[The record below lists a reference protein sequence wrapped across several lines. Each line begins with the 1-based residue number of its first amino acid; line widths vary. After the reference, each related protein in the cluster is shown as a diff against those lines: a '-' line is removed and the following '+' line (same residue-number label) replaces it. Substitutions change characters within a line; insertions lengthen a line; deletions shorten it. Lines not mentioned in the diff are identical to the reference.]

1 MYGASSD
8 DRVCAG
14 PVCVMIV
21 CVQMMVAAYVCR
33 LAAKNRI
40 ELLILH
46 WTARPLV
53 T

>member
-21 CVQMMVAAYVCR
+21 YVQMMVAAG
-33 LAAKNRI
+33 
-40 ELLILH
+40 
-46 WTARPLV
+46 WRPKTVLNY
-53 T
+53 